1 MKRRRTMIEI
11 ERLIGTAI
19 FLYIIY
25 YQFKS
30 IYGIYNN
37 KVKENEKVRVR
48 GGNKFKG
55 GAGPWGK

>member
-1 MKRRRTMIEI
+1 MIEI

-37 KVKENEKVRVR
+37 KVKEKEKVRVR